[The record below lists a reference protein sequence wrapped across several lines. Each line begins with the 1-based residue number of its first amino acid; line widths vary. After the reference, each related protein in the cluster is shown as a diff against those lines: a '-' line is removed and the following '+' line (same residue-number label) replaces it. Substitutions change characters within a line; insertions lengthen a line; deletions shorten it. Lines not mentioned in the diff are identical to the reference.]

1 VDLSLFARRNFWT
14 STLAMSLAYG
24 TFFGGVVLLPLWL
37 QQYMGYPATKAGM
50 VLAPVGLLAIIL
62 TPFVGKYMNR
72 VDPRIFATT
81 AFIIFA
87 IVMYMRSRFATD
99 ADIMTL
105 MIPTIIQ
112 GVAVAV
118 FFIPL
123 VSLSLSGLDA
133 ARVPAASGLFNF
145 ARITAGSFGTSIAT
159 TWWDRRATLHH
170 AQLVERITQFDP
182 SSTQALAGL
191 QAGGLTPQQASAAM
205 NQMIDRQAFML
216 SANDI
221 FLVSAILFVLLV
233 GVVWLARPVKG
244 PSAAPVAA
252 EA

>member
-1 VDLSLFARRNFWT
+1 
-14 STLAMSLAYG
+14 
-24 TFFGGVVLLPLWL
+24 
-37 QQYMGYPATKAGM
+37 
-50 VLAPVGLLAIIL
+50 
-62 TPFVGKYMNR
+62 
-72 VDPRIFATT
+72 
-81 AFIIFA
+81 
-87 IVMYMRSRFATD
+87 
-99 ADIMTL
+99 

-112 GVAVAV
+112 GAAMAM

-123 VSLSLSGLDA
+123 VNLSLSGIDA

-182 SSTQALAGL
+182 TSTQALAGL
-191 QAGGLTPQQASAAM
+191 QAGGLTPEQAGAAL
-205 NQMIDRQAFML
+205 NQVIDRQAFML

-221 FLVSAILFVLLV
+221 FFVSALLFLLLI
-233 GVVWLARPVKG
+233 GVVWLARPVN
-244 PSAAPVAA
+244 SQAVTNVAS